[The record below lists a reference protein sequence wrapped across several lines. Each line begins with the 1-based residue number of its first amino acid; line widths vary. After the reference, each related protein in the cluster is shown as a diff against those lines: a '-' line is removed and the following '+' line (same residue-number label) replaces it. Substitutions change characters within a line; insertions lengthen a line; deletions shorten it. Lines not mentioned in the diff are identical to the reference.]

1 MLRECVND
9 RLPVGVSTWLLR
21 GRMKEHML
29 VFIGERHTPL
39 SESADGGC
47 NEPETG
53 NSTGDYSE
61 AHGTSNVYIV
71 FLRFKIRQALPGQ
84 DHR

>member
-1 MLRECVND
+1 
-9 RLPVGVSTWLLR
+9 
-21 GRMKEHML
+21 MKEHML